1 MSRVCQITKK
11 NPVTGNNVSHSNRKT
26 RRRFLPNLHWHK
38 FWLAGE
44 KKFVRLLVSNKGLR
58 TIDKLGI
65 DQVINDLKANGENI

>member
-1 MSRVCQITKK
+1 MSLVCQITKK
-11 NPVTGNNVSHSNRKT
+11 NPMYGNNVSHSNRKS

-38 FWLAGE
+38 FWVASE

-65 DQVINDLKANGENI
+65 DQVISDLRVKGEII